1 MAVVTLTGHLGSMGH
16 VGQLVATTLGYDLV
30 DRELV
35 IEASKAL
42 GWTEEQV
49 AASAERTDGLGGR
62 LTRLLRGF
70 VERAGQTDLT
80 VMASGGMESVLSR
93 TYADT
98 GAPEMRPDD
107 ERYVETLKA
116 TMLVLADA
124 GDIVIV
130 GRGGQALLSDR
141 ADALHV
147 RVVCDVDARMRRIAE
162 REGESEEDA
171 RKRVEHSDGQREAW
185 HHKYFD
191 VDYRSP
197 YLYHLVVN
205 TGLLSDE
212 DASALIVH
220 AVRMQT
226 TASA

>member
-49 AASAERTDGLGGR
+49 AAFDERTDGLGGR